1 MAIKR
6 LYETIEECRVC
17 HSANI
22 QEVLNLGKQP
32 PANSLYRLNDDY
44 PEDVP
49 LRLVYCHKCS
59 TVQLGEDVNPEYL
72 FGSYLWI
79 TGTSNVAA
87 QYSYKFVKKAL
98 SELIDSNIKKPY
110 VIEIASND
118 GTFLKRFLENGCK
131 VLGVD
136 PAKNIAELA
145 VENGIPTRN
154 DFFTIEL
161 ANILLNENG
170 KSDIIFARNV
180 IPHVKEIHSVISGMS
195 TLLKANGVGII
206 EFHNAELVLEELHYD
221 YIYHEHLFY
230 YTLKTISG
238 LIERYDL
245 YIYDVM
251 PSPISG
257 GSWVVYFSK
266 TKKQKSLKLLDVEQ
280 CELKNKTN
288 SYKSWESF
296 SEKVN
301 QHARKLR
308 EMVIHEDK
316 KILAYGASARS
327 STLLNFCR
335 ITSKHISS
343 VIDKN
348 PLKKGLMTAGSNIP
362 IISFEEGLKDI
373 QDAEKILLLAWNFQD
388 EIVKDLRESG
398 FKGEFIIPLPGDPYI
413 L

>member
-22 QEVLNLGKQP
+22 QEILNLGKQP

-79 TGTSNVAA
+79 TGTSNVAE

-161 ANILLNENG
+161 ANILLDEDG